1 MRSAVGMTRAAHFT
15 DDLQRGIR
23 LAFAVPETH
32 VASAIGYLVGAGPA
46 REQFS
51 DEICGMFEEL
61 ATRQGW
67 SLCAGLLKVRL
78 EFRAVKL
85 CRTRA
90 IENFYQLLECRQC

>member
-1 MRSAVGMTRAAHFT
+1 MTRAAHFT
-15 DDLQRGIR
+15 GDLQRGIR

-32 VASAIGYLVGAGPA
+32 VAIAIGYLLCTGPA

-61 ATRQGW
+61 TTSQGW

-78 EFRAVKL
+78 ELRAAKL
-85 CRTRA
+85 CRAHA
-90 IENFYQLLECRQC
+90 IQHFYQLLEYRRC